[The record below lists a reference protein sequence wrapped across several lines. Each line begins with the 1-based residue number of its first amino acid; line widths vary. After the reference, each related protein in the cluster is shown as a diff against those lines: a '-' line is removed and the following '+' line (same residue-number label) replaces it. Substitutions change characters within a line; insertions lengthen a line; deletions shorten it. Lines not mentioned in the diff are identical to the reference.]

1 MIFEAKTSIKKGKMI
16 LSIKFIGSPNF
27 DKVSNRRIKYIIIHY
42 TGMKD
47 QISAIQRL
55 QSKVAKVSCH
65 YLISKR
71 GNIFQLVKDENVA
84 WHAGKSRWLSD
95 LNLNLKSIGIELV
108 NNGNEPFAK
117 KQINSLI
124 KLLKFLKKNHQIN
137 KKFILGHEDIAPKRK
152 KDPGPHFPWF
162 KLYKLNL
169 SKKR

>member
-1 MIFEAKTSIKKGKMI
+1 MIFEAKTSIKKGEMI
-16 LSIKFIGSPNF
+16 SILKFIGSPNF
-27 DKVSNRRIKYIIIHY
+27 DTVSKRKIKYIIIHY

-47 QISAIQRL
+47 QISAIQKL

-84 WHAGKSRWLSD
+84 WHAGKSQWLTD

-108 NNGNEPFAK
+108 NNGDEPFEK

-124 KLLKFLKKNHQIN
+124 KLLQFLKKNHQIN